1 LSKIQCKQVVNT
13 ELSRNITVIVT
24 ICDLTNR

>member
-13 ELSRNITVIVT
+13 ELSRIITVIVT
-24 ICDLTNR
+24 KSDLTIK